1 MTTYDCRKKATEKV
15 INEIKALNLD
25 SNTEIT
31 IIYFNGNTKVQTIG
45 KILQELK
52 GLLSDERVMRF

>member
-1 MTTYDCRKKATEKV
+1 MTTYDCRKKTTVKV

-31 IIYFNGNTKVQTIG
+31 IIYFNGNTKVQTIA

>member
-1 MTTYDCRKKATEKV
+1 MTTYDCRKKTTEKV

-31 IIYFNGNTKVQTIG
+31 IIYFNGNTKVQTIE
-45 KILQELK
+45 KILQELE
-52 GLLSDERVMRF
+52 GLLREEKYMPF

>member
-1 MTTYDCRKKATEKV
+1 MTTYDCRKKTTEKV

-31 IIYFNGNTKVQTIG
+31 IIYFNGNTKVQTIE
-45 KILQELK
+45 KILQELE
-52 GLLSDERVMRF
+52 GLLREDRYMQF

>member
-1 MTTYDCRKKATEKV
+1 MTTYDCRKKTTEKV

-31 IIYFNGNTKVQTIG
+31 IIYFNGNTKVQTIE
-45 KILQELK
+45 KILQEL
-52 GLLSDERVMRF
+52 GHLLREEKYMPF

>member
-15 INEIKALNLD
+15 INEIKTLNLD

>member
-1 MTTYDCRKKATEKV
+1 MTTYDCRKKTTEKV

-31 IIYFNGNTKVQTIG
+31 IIYFNGNTKVQTIE
-45 KILQELK
+45 KILQEL
-52 GLLSDERVMRF
+52 GHLLREEKYMQF

>member
-1 MTTYDCRKKATEKV
+1 MTTYDCRKKTTEKV
-15 INEIKALNLD
+15 INEIKTLNLD